1 MPAGK
6 ESDVAKEK
14 ITVSVAG
21 IKANLLSADTEAVKR
36 MANSIDASVQK
47 KMKYVGAHPDTA
59 LLVVAMEQAENL
71 RKNAELIH
79 NQQEQIFA
87 LTSRLGAI
95 LDDSNEAAPIQEAEN
110 ALMAENRRLNRRVDE
125 LSDEIDRLKNSSR

>member
-1 MPAGK
+1 M
-6 ESDVAKEK
+6 AKEK
-14 ITVSVAG
+14 ITVSIAG
-21 IKANLLSADTEAVKR
+21 IKANLLSGDTEAVKR

-47 KMKYVGAHPDTA
+47 KMRYVGDHPDVA

-87 LTSRLGAI
+87 LTSRLCAV
-95 LDDSNEAAPIQEAEN
+95 LDDSNESAPIQETEN

-125 LSDEIDRLKNSSR
+125 LSDEIDRLKSFCR